1 MSVQA
6 ISIGDAAK
14 LSGVKI
20 PTIRYYEQ
28 IGLLPPSTRT
38 AANRRVYDELDLRR
52 LAFIRHGRELGF
64 DIDAIRTLLTLQG
77 APNQPCAQADAIAR
91 ERLVDVDQRI
101 ASLVALRDELRRM
114 LQECAHGRIADCRV
128 IEVLADHSQC
138 RLHVRN

>member
-28 IGLLPPSTRT
+28 IGLLPPSTR
-38 AANRRVYDELDLRR
+38 AHGRKSSRVYDELDLRR

-77 APNQPCAQADAIAR
+77 AKPT
-91 ERLVDVDQRI
+91 
-101 ASLVALRDELRRM
+101 LR
-114 LQECAHGRIADCRV
+114 
-128 IEVLADHSQC
+128 SS
-138 RLHVRN
+138 